1 MGLFCTHTI
10 FAMKKERER
19 RREEKREE
27 ESERETFPNIDGGL
41 VYESH
46 FAFIVFICLSHN
58 LLEN

>member
-1 MGLFCTHTI
+1 VWAFFVNSLQWR
-10 FAMKKERER
+10 KRE
-19 RREEKREE
+19 REE
-27 ESERETFPNIDGGL
+27 ERKRDRKRERETFSNIDGGL

>member
-1 MGLFCTHTI
+1 
-10 FAMKKERER
+10 MKKERER